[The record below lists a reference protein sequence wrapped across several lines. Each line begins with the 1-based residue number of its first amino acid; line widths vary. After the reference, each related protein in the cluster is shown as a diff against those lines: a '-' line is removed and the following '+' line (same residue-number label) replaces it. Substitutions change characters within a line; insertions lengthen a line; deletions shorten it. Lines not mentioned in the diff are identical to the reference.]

1 MVFLMW
7 CCKTRNKVKI
17 LYGSLQAMGISL
29 TESNTH
35 QETVSFDT
43 YSFEAVLMVFL
54 LVVYQGN

>member
-35 QETVSFDT
+35 QETVSF
-43 YSFEAVLMVFL
+43 
-54 LVVYQGN
+54 